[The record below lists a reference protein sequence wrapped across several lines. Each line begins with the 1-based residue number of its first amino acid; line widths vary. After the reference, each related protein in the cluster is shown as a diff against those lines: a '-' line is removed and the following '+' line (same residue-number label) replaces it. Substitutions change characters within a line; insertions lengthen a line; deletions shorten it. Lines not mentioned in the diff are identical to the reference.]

1 MKYNAAGSPVLEFGQ
16 IGLRDDELLTFGDAE
31 DFRFYHDG
39 TDSYIENDTGD
50 LIILGNRDINDPV
63 GGVYILDAL
72 AFSGDDGGRT
82 SLTVGLTEAQTTA
95 LWGGVDYGAITCTR
109 EILIIGQGGAGRMSS
124 LRVNGDYTTPTA
136 VLNNQN
142 IFNCSGSGW
151 DGSSAVGGFGL
162 LATAAEN
169 WSVGA
174 NGTQLAIRTTAV
186 GAAGEVERLR
196 VFTNGALVVDGAV
209 GTPAWSFLNDTD
221 CGMYRI
227 GTNNI
232 GLGVAGANV
241 LNIATTGLTVTGLGS
256 FTSTLAWGGGSA
268 ITSSNSVAQ
277 LAASSN
283 TFTGIQVISATAPRH
298 RYIETGV
305 TADNTTWEWCADGE
319 TFAGRALDDA
329 VSAQTSWLIVNRT
342 ANTIDEIELNATT
355 FDFNGTL
362 DVDGVNHDISTS
374 GTFTISGTGET
385 LATFADD
392 GAVTLYHNNTSRI
405 ATSATGVDMVAGPL
419 LTVATATGSA
429 GLRLPHGTAPSAPVD
444 GDIWTTTSGL
454 YARINGATVGP
465 LS

>member
-1 MKYNAAGSPVLEFGQ
+1 
-16 IGLRDDELLTFGDAE
+16 
-31 DFRFYHDG
+31 
-39 TDSYIENDTGD
+39 
-50 LIILGNRDINDPV
+50 
-63 GGVYILDAL
+63 
-72 AFSGDDGGRT
+72 
-82 SLTVGLTEAQTTA
+82 
-95 LWGGVDYGAITCTR
+95 
-109 EILIIGQGGAGRMSS
+109 MSS

-232 GLGVAGANV
+232 GIGVAGANV
-241 LNIATTGLTVTGLGS
+241 LNIATTGLAVTG
-256 FTSTLAWGGGSA
+256 TLSA
-268 ITSSNSVAQ
+268 SGLITALSHLDIQNSSDPRLTFYDSSG
-277 LAASSN
+277 AAAN
-283 TFTGIQVISATAPRH
+283 EAKWQF
-298 RYIETGV
+298 
-305 TADNTTWEWCADGE
+305 
-319 TFAGRALDDA
+319 
-329 VSAQTSWLIVNRT
+329 RT
-342 ANTIDEIELNATT
+342 ANNGNVFRLYTVDDADALGTVAVQITRSGTSVTEVELNATT

-385 LATFADD
+385 LATFVDD
-392 GAVTLYHNNTSRI
+392 GACTFYHNNTSRI
-405 ATSATGVDMVAGPL
+405 ATSATGVDMVAGTFRL
-419 LTVATATGSA
+419 FGYTVAGLAALTPNVGETAYVTDA
-429 GLRLPHGTAPSAPVD
+429 LAPAYGVAAVGGGAVVVPVF
-444 GDIWTTTSGL
+444 
-454 YARINGATVGP
+454 YNGAAWITA
-465 LS
+465 

>member
-16 IGLRDDELLTFGDAE
+16 IGLRDDELLTFGDDE

-50 LIILGNRDINDPV
+50 LLINQS
-63 GGVYILDAL
+63 GGDTFVTPAGAMSI
-72 AFSGDDGGRT
+72 GITR
-82 SLTVGLTEAQTTA
+82 AQADA
-95 LWGGVDYGAITCTR
+95 LWGGVFGLLVNTEIALINDGAAKLYTYRVGGTLDSPSAVTSGQSLFELNCGGYDGAAYSAR
-109 EILIIGQGGAGRMSS
+109 ILAVAAENFGAGVGGGYLS
-124 LRVNGDYTTPTA
+124 LLTA
-136 VLNNQN
+136 
-142 IFNCSGSGW
+142 
-151 DGSSAVGGFGL
+151 AVGG
-162 LATAAEN
+162 ASAA
-169 WSVGA
+169 
-174 NGTQLAIRTTAV
+174 
-186 GAAGEVERLR
+186 ERLR
-196 VFTNGALVVDGAV
+196 VFTNGAQAVDGAV
-209 GTPAWSFLNDTD
+209 GTPAYSFLNDTD

-362 DVDGVNHDISTS
+362 DVDGVDHDISTS

-385 LATFADD
+385 LATFVDD
-392 GAVTLYHNNTSRI
+392 GACTFYHNNTSRI
-405 ATSATGVDMVAGPL
+405 ATSATGVDMVAGTFRL
-419 LTVATATGSA
+419 FGYTVAGLAALTPNVGETAYVTDA
-429 GLRLPHGTAPSAPVD
+429 LAPAYGVAVVGGGAVVVPVF
-444 GDIWTTTSGL
+444 
-454 YARINGATVGP
+454 YNGAAWITA
-465 LS
+465 